1 MWLLYLFFSLML
13 LCPTLFQFQ
22 RGILLLLLLLAGILK
37 LKKGCHINKRL
48 NSIALIAI
56 TTSCFFIFWG
66 VCNGAPGA
74 IKITSVY
81 VMWPILYFIF
91 IATCSNYKTIYMLM
105 KTFIYV
111 GILVCLMNLLLLINA
126 SILHVG
132 LLSNLAES
140 LNVGFG
146 LYDGYIEF
154 SSPSLSVAPLLF
166 YFTFSLFVLN
176 EKHILVSNKTLI
188 IAIIVSLITIL
199 FSGRRAF
206 WLMIPVAP
214 FVIYLFCTLAKYR
227 TRKLKFLLPVSF
239 FLALILLFA
248 IVIFFD
254 YQILYETFISSFD
267 FEEDLSNSIRAE
279 QYIALVDR
287 WIESPLIGHGL
298 GAYAPQ
304 CIRSEIS
311 VWSYELSYLALLMNV
326 GIIGFILY
334 SFCTGWIFIK
344 SFAVIRKNN
353 NNAIIVLPFISSLFL
368 ILCLHASNP
377 YLTKFDYMWPL
388 FIPVLILNTIYC
400 KQKSQSL

>member
-1 MWLLYLFFSLML
+1 ML

-22 RGILLLLLLLAGILK
+22 RGIILLFLILAGIMK
-37 LKKGCHINKRL
+37 FRQAYHINKRL
-48 NSIALIAI
+48 NRVALIALA
-56 TTSCFFIFWG
+56 TSVCFIFWG
-66 VCNGAPGA
+66 ICNGAPGA
-74 IKITSVY
+74 IKIMSVY
-81 VMWPILYFIF
+81 LMWPILYFVF
-91 IATCSNYKTIYMLM
+91 IATCSNYRTIYMLI

-126 SILHVG
+126 T
-132 LLSNLAES
+132 LLNIGTLSKLAES
-140 LNVGFG
+140 LNIGFG

-166 YFTFSLFVLN
+166 YFSFTFFILN
-176 EKHILVSNKTLI
+176 DRHILVSNKTIVL
-188 IAIIVSLITIL
+188 AILSSLITIL

-206 WLMIPVAP
+206 WLMVLVAP
-214 FVIYLFCTLAKYR
+214 FVIYIFCKLAKYR
-227 TRKLKFLLPVSF
+227 ARKLKYLLPVSF
-239 FLALILLFA
+239 FLAFILLIEIF
-248 IVIFFD
+248 VFFD
-254 YQILYETFISSFD
+254 YQILYETFVSSFD

-279 QYIALVDR
+279 QYTALVDR

-344 SFAVIRKNN
+344 SFKVIRKDKNY
-353 NNAIIVLPFISSLFL
+353 AIIVLPFISSLFL

-400 KQKSQSL
+400 KQKSQQL